1 MAFLGKIIGIYIA
14 LFFVI
19 GVFSI
24 IDGCKDRSEVNKRK
38 KITLGIIVIIAAFGI
53 TLFIGVN

>member
-1 MAFLGKIIGIYIA
+1 MTFLGKIIGIYIA

-38 KITLGIIVIIAAFGI
+38 KLRLV
-53 TLFIGVN
+53 